1 MSAQLITRHTND
13 VSEKKPTLIH
23 DLQSVSGHDFWPMQ
37 DFYLGNIPSKKSP
50 RPGGRGRSGEM
61 LCSPSGRRTA
71 RGFYCCKTFLPIFRS
86 EVVACREAHRA
97 RIGVVERAVVQR
109 AHRGRRRRITEVVRR
124 FRLLV
129 EHIQHVDLEGEVL
142 VQPARGVS
150 RVEVDDVRPRRVAM
164 RTAGRELVTR

>member
-23 DLQSVSGHDFWPMQ
+23 DLPSMSGHDFWPMQ

-97 RIGVVERAVVQR
+97 RIGVVERAAAPR
-109 AHRGRRRRITEVVRR
+109 APRRREVVPRL
-124 FRLLV
+124 RLLV
-129 EHIQHVDLEGEVL
+129 DHIQHVDLEGEVL
-142 VQPARGVS
+142 VQPARGV
-150 RVEVDDVRPRRVAM
+150 RGVEVDDVRPRRVAM
-164 RTAGRELVTR
+164 R